1 MHPRDVIRFKE
12 GNMPIP
18 KHDDI
23 RLPALKLLS
32 EHDMLK
38 LKEFEIPLADYFN
51 LTDEERFQEY
61 ESGNAKIF
69 YDRIS
74 WALSYM
80 NMAGLVQ
87 KPKRGIYQISN
98 TGREQLKKPEKLNTY
113 IATKVDKREPTKKT
127 KKNAAEEPL
136 TDRTPQEDLYASSA
150 KIRNSVYEEIIDVIL
165 SKSPREFEKLVVILL
180 QRMGYGGEV
189 KAAAEV
195 TQYSNDKGIDGIIK
209 EDILGLGRI
218 YIQAKRYA
226 RENSIGREEIQKFV
240 GALAVAQSNK
250 GVFITTS
257 SYSKGAV
264 QYAENLNGAT
274 TLVLIDGKQL
284 AEYIY
289 EYNLGMQIEQ
299 TIEIKK
305 LDSDFWD
312 SMIDELQG

>member
-1 MHPRDVIRFKE
+1 MA
-12 GNMPIP
+12 IP

-23 RLPALKLLS
+23 RVPALKLLS
-32 EHDMLK
+32 ENETLK
-38 LKEFEIPLADYFN
+38 LNEFELPLA
-51 LTDEERFQEY
+51 ERFGLSEEEMSQEY
-61 ESGNAKIF
+61 ESGNGKIF

-87 KPKRGIYQISN
+87 KPKRGIYQIS
-98 TGREQLKKPEKLNTY
+98 TVGIEQLKTPENINSF
-113 IATKVDKREPTKKT
+113 IAAQIEKREPTRKSKADKT
-127 KKNAAEEPL
+127 EHSNTSL
-136 TDRTPQEDLYASSA
+136 TPQEELYESSA
-150 KIRNSVYEEIIDVIL
+150 KIRGSLYSEIIDVIL
-165 SKSPREFEKLVVILL
+165 SKSPREFEKLVVMLL

-195 TQYSNDKGIDGIIK
+195 TKYSNDKGIDGIIK

-218 YIQAKRYA
+218 HIQAKRYA
-226 RENSIGREEIQKFV
+226 RKSTIGREEIQKFV

-257 SYSKGAV
+257 SYSTGAV
-264 QYAENLNGAT
+264 EYAENLNGAT
-274 TLVLIDGKQL
+274 TVVLIDGDKL
-284 AEYIY
+284 AEHIY
-289 EYNLGMQIEQ
+289 EYGLGMQVEQ

-312 SMIDELQG
+312 SMDDDPSTTTL

>member
-1 MHPRDVIRFKE
+1 
-12 GNMPIP
+12 MPIP

-23 RLPALKLLS
+23 RIPALKLLS
-32 EHDMLK
+32 ENDMLR
-38 LKEFEIPLADYFN
+38 LKDFELPLADYFN
-51 LTDEERFQEY
+51 LTDEEKIQEY

-87 KPKRGIYQISN
+87 KPKRGVYQISDV
-98 TGREQLKKPEKLNTY
+98 GREQLKNPEKLNAFIT
-113 IATKVDKREPTKKT
+113 TKVDKREPTRKT
-127 KKNAAEEPL
+127 KNTTECDSTENS
-136 TDRTPQEDLYASSA
+136 TPQEDLYASSA

-165 SKSPREFEKLVVILL
+165 SKSPREFEKLVVTLL

-189 KAAAEV
+189 KSAAEV

-274 TLVLIDGKQL
+274 ALVLIDGKQL

-305 LDSDFWD
+305 LDSDYWD
-312 SMIDELQG
+312 SMTDELQDNAL